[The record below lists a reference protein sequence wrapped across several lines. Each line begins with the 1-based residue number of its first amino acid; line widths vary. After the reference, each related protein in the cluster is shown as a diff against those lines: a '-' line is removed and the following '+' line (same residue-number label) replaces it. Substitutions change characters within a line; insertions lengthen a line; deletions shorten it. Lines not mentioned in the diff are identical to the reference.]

1 MKLFEGCAYDASSGA
16 CLHSDHGLQETGA
29 VLGSRAALE
38 THHGLVRGLNPPT
51 RSDASRLGGGHRR
64 DFCRM
69 ISLAM
74 QRERRSGFRIDQ
86 PSAISATLVPA
97 YDRTDCPPHV
107 WLWVKSRYITVS
119 SIGKN
124 PFLQG
129 EGENMNTQFIAYVLL

>member
-97 YDRTDCPPHV
+97 YDRTDCP
-107 WLWVKSRYITVS
+107 LTFGS
-119 SIGKN
+119 G
-124 PFLQG
+124 
-129 EGENMNTQFIAYVLL
+129 